1 MAEWL
6 RVRPAG
12 HSSVL
17 EPVQSVPRY
26 DLSRGDKREIQPA
39 VRKDFRDGLI
49 RNAVALAIL
58 GPTPYLALMTS
69 WNFAVS
75 TYCWNLVTLPSL
87 TSQTWQTCA
96 SMLFPV
102 ALYLPL

>member
-1 MAEWL
+1 MNSRRSTAAIKRL
-6 RVRPAG
+6 RKCRRRGRPSG
-12 HSSVL
+12 
-17 EPVQSVPRY
+17 R
-26 DLSRGDKREIQPA
+26 
-39 VRKDFRDGLI
+39 I